1 MEYGSMICE
10 ANLCDA
16 NYTRYVGYQETND
29 CIRRYYSPENVAMI
43 SKKVTELLQGVDPNN
58 RPIIVPNKT
67 ICNIM
72 DSVYYSFRPPTG
84 DIYGRY
90 NVPTGMG
97 PEDYVQSMIDQTIEI
112 ITNTV
117 RNEMMMEEN
126 NRKLTAW
133 TTVYGDFNQH
143 GLRAHPEIKIL
154 KKRPTPFQFQMHY

>member
-1 MEYGSMICE
+1 MEYGTEI
-10 ANLCDA
+10 CDA
-16 NYTRYVGYQETND
+16 NYMRNVGYQETND
-29 CIRRYYSPENVAMI
+29 CIRKYYSPETVSMI
-43 SKKVTELLQGVDPNN
+43 SKKVTQLLQGVNVDN

-97 PEDYVQSMIDQTIEI
+97 PEDYVQSMINQTIEI
-112 ITNTV
+112 ITNTI
-117 RNEMMMEEN
+117 RSEMTMEEN

-143 GLRAHPEIKIL
+143 GLRAHPEIKIR
-154 KKRPTPFQFQMHY
+154 KKRPTPFQFHMKY